1 MKFYI
6 LEYADQTGLF
16 YIDNQFGYTDNVLM
30 AERYPSPEEALK
42 YKKYPTMWIVRTV
55 TITVT

>member
-1 MKFYI
+1 MKFYV
-6 LEYADQTGLF
+6 LEYSDHPGLY

-30 AERYPSPEEALK
+30 TEHYPSPEEALK
-42 YKKYPTMWIVRTV
+42 YKKHPTKWIVRTV